1 MVAATRDVLVRCVG
15 VEAHTLP
22 DGSVLLYEART
33 GTAFPLNESGGRIWE
48 ICAEAHT
55 ADEIIDL
62 LSEQYEAP
70 RSDLERDTR
79 DFLAVLIGHGLL
91 YRQSPGS

>member
-1 MVAATRDVLVRCVG
+1 MIAPSPDVFARRAG

-22 DGSVLLYEART
+22 DGSVLVYETGT

-55 ADEIIDL
+55 ADEIVEL
-62 LSEQYEAP
+62 LSASYEGS

-91 YRQSPGS
+91 YRQSPSS